1 MLAGH
6 EEGHQLGV
14 EEGRLLGRSER
25 RRLGVDEGHNPGLI
39 AGHRM
44 GMQAGERARLQ
55 AEADVAQM
63 ASRAGQQSEMLRPA
77 VAERDAYHIA
87 LDQCAV
93 STGKKRAQYEGQ
105 IRDLRDSLQEEQAKN
120 LGLEAWLTFRVL
132 GVLQ

>member
-1 MLAGH
+1 
-6 EEGHQLGV
+6 
-14 EEGRLLGRSER
+14 
-25 RRLGVDEGHNPGLI
+25 
-39 AGHRM
+39 M

-63 ASRAGQQSEMLRPA
+63 ASSSRQQSEMLRLA

-93 STGKKRAQYEGQ
+93 STGRKRAQYEGQ
-105 IRDLRDSLQEEQAKN
+105 ITDLRESLQDEQAKS